1 MKIIGLTG
9 NSGSGKTT
17 ACEFFKSA
25 GFEIIDCDKLARE
38 VVQKGQPCLLELCA
52 FFGTDIL
59 NEDGTLNR
67 KKLAE
72 IAFADKEL
80 TQKLNEITHKY
91 IIQRVN
97 SLIEN
102 YKTQNETAVI
112 IDAPVLYESGL
123 DKICDFVVAV
133 TADEDIRIERL
144 ALRDSIT
151 QDQAKQRFKHQKT
164 AQFYK
169 QNADFVITN
178 NDNKEI
184 LKQNID
190 HILIKLKGE

>member
-17 ACEFFKSA
+17 ACEFFKNA
-25 GFEIIDCDKLARE
+25 GFEIINCDKLARE
-38 VVQKGQPCLLELCA
+38 VVQKGQPCLLELCQ
-52 FFGTDIL
+52 FFGDHIL
-59 NEDGTLNR
+59 SADGTLDR

-72 IAFADKEL
+72 IAFADKAL

-91 IIQRVN
+91 IIQKVN

-102 YKTQNETAVI
+102 YKAQNETAVI

-123 DKICDFVVAV
+123 DKICDFVVAI
-133 TADEDIRIERL
+133 TADEDVRIERL
-144 ALRDSIT
+144 VLRDSIT